1 MEAEMPDP
9 VSQTSERQSGLPIG
23 IPLAALI
30 AIAFLFGSTIFNSAQ
45 KSFDV
50 AGPPRSTESQ
60 TN

>member
-1 MEAEMPDP
+1 MPDQP
-9 VSQTSERQSGLPIG
+9 QTSERQSDNGMPIG

-30 AIAFLFGSTIFNSAQ
+30 AIAFLFGSNVFNSAQ

-50 AGPPRSTESQ
+50 AGTALKTESR

>member
-1 MEAEMPDP
+1 MPDP
-9 VSQTSERQSGLPIG
+9 VSQTSERQSGIPIG

-30 AIAFLFGSTIFNSAQ
+30 AIAFLFGSTLFNSAQ

-50 AGPPRSTESQ
+50 AGPPLSTESQ